1 MKILQ
6 INATYRIGSTGEIIA
21 GIAQVSAAAGFDT
34 YYVCASL
41 SEDQRNDHIFVMGN
55 RLDHKIHALRSRI
68 LGKQGSGS
76 LLATLNLL
84 KWIDKICP
92 DIIHLHNLHSNY
104 INVPL
109 LFHYIQ
115 KRGIETVITLH
126 DCWFFT
132 GKCCHFLYDGCNL
145 WKSGCGNCPRKRKE
159 IPSYF
164 FDRSSEDFREKRKLI
179 GENPYVHVV
188 GCSQWLTACARESL
202 LAERVEKT
210 ICNGIDLDIFKPY
223 QTDVYENLHK
233 CGAFIILGMANK
245 WLSEDGRETYNH
257 VVKKLGSRMKLF
269 LIGCT
274 PKQIAENSNAHVFM
288 SGFIKNRIELAKC
301 FSSADV
307 FVNVTKADSFPTV
320 NIESIACGTPVITY
334 DSGGSAEIVDRQT
347 GEVVP
352 YGNYEQLLQSI
363 KRIQENG
370 KQSYSRKCR
379 QRAELLY
386 NKNKTFLEYVKL
398 YSQISMKE

>member
-1 MKILQ
+1 M
-6 INATYRIGSTGEIIA
+6 
-21 GIAQVSAAAGFDT
+21 
-34 YYVCASL
+34 
-41 SEDQRNDHIFVMGN
+41 
-55 RLDHKIHALRSRI
+55 
-68 LGKQGSGS
+68 
-76 LLATLNLL
+76 
-84 KWIDKICP
+84 
-92 DIIHLHNLHSNY
+92 
-104 INVPL
+104 
-109 LFHYIQ
+109 
-115 KRGIETVITLH
+115 
-126 DCWFFT
+126 
-132 GKCCHFLYDGCNL
+132 
-145 WKSGCGNCPRKRKE
+145 
-159 IPSYF
+159 
-164 FDRSSEDFREKRKLI
+164 
-179 GENPYVHVV
+179 
-188 GCSQWLTACARESL
+188 

-257 VVKKLGSRMKLF
+257 VVKKLGPRMKLF

-334 DSGGSAEIVDRQT
+334 DSGGSAEIVDWQT
-347 GEVVP
+347 GEAVP

-386 NKNKTFLEYVKL
+386 NKNKTFLEYVEL
-398 YSQISMKE
+398 YSKISMKE

>member
-6 INATYRIGSTGEIIA
+6 INATYRTGSTGEIIA
-21 GIAQVSAAAGFDT
+21 GIAQVSADAGFDT

-41 SEDQRNDHIFVMGN
+41 SEDQRNDHILVMGN

-68 LGKQGSGS
+68 LGRQGGGS
-76 LLATLNLL
+76 LLATLKLL
-84 KWIDKICP
+84 KWIDEICP

-104 INVPL
+104 IHVPL
-109 LFHYIQ
+109 LFRYIQ
-115 KRGIETVITLH
+115 RRGIKTVITLH

-145 WKSGCGNCPRKRKE
+145 WKSGCGNCPRRRKD

-164 FDRSSEDFREKRKLI
+164 FDRSAEDFKEKRKLI

-188 GCSQWLTACARESL
+188 GCSQWITACARESL

-210 ICNGIDLDIFKPY
+210 ICNGIDLNIFKPY
-223 QTDVYENLHK
+223 QTDVYEELHK
-233 CGAFIILGMANK
+233 HDAFIILGMANK
-245 WLSEDGRETYNH
+245 WLSEDGRETYDH
-257 VVKKLGSRMKLF
+257 VVKKLGPRMKLF

-334 DSGGSAEIVDRQT
+334 DSGGSAEIVDWQT

-363 KRIQENG
+363 TRIQEIG
-370 KQSYSRKCR
+370 KKYYSEKCR
-379 QRAELLY
+379 QRAESLY
-386 NKNKTFLEYVKL
+386 NKKQTFLEYVEL
-398 YSQISMKE
+398 YSQISTNK

>member
-84 KWIDKICP
+84 KWIDEICP

-202 LAERVEKT
+202 LADRVEKT

-233 CGAFIILGMANK
+233 CDAFIILGMANK

-257 VVKKLGSRMKLF
+257 VVKKLGPRMKLF

>member
-76 LLATLNLL
+76 LLATFNLL

-233 CGAFIILGMANK
+233 GGAFVILGMANK

-257 VVKKLGSRMKLF
+257 VVKKLGPRMKLF

-274 PKQIAENSNAHVFM
+274 PKQLAENSNAHVFM

-334 DSGGSAEIVDRQT
+334 DSGGSAEIVGWQT

-386 NKNKTFLEYVKL
+386 NKNKTFLEYVEL

>member
-84 KWIDKICP
+84 KWIDEICP

-115 KRGIETVITLH
+115 KRGIQTVITLH

-257 VVKKLGSRMKLF
+257 VVKKLGPRMKLF

>member
-76 LLATLNLL
+76 LLTTLNLL
-84 KWIDKICP
+84 KWIDEICP

-233 CGAFIILGMANK
+233 CNAFIILGMANK

-257 VVKKLGSRMKLF
+257 VVKKLGPRMKLF

>member
-41 SEDQRNDHIFVMGN
+41 LEDQRNDHIFVMGN

-257 VVKKLGSRMKLF
+257 VVKKLGPRMKLF

>member
-115 KRGIETVITLH
+115 KRGIQTVITLH

-257 VVKKLGSRMKLF
+257 VVKKLGPRMKLF

>member
-257 VVKKLGSRMKLF
+257 VVKKLGPRMKLF

>member
-76 LLATLNLL
+76 LLATFNLL

-257 VVKKLGSRMKLF
+257 VVKKLGPRMKLF

>member
-6 INATYRIGSTGEIIA
+6 INATYRICSTGEIIA

-84 KWIDKICP
+84 KWIDEICP

-233 CGAFIILGMANK
+233 CDAFIILGMANK

-257 VVKKLGSRMKLF
+257 VVKKLGPRMKLF

>member
-76 LLATLNLL
+76 LLTTLNLL
-84 KWIDKICP
+84 KWIDEICP

-233 CGAFIILGMANK
+233 CDAFIILGMANK

-257 VVKKLGSRMKLF
+257 VVKKLGPRMKLF

>member
-84 KWIDKICP
+84 KWIDEICP

-257 VVKKLGSRMKLF
+257 VVKKLGPRMKLF

-320 NIESIACGTPVITY
+320 NIESIACGTPAITY

>member
-6 INATYRIGSTGEIIA
+6 INATYRTGSTGEIIA
-21 GIAQVSAAAGFDT
+21 GIAQVSADAGFDT

-41 SEDQRNDHIFVMGN
+41 SKDNRNDHTYVMGN

-68 LGKQGSGS
+68 LGRQGGGS

-84 KWIDKICP
+84 KWIDEICP
-92 DIIHLHNLHSNY
+92 DIIH
-104 INVPL
+104 L

-145 WKSGCGNCPRKRKE
+145 WKSGCGNCPRRRKD

-164 FDRSSEDFREKRKLI
+164 FDRSAEDFKEKRKLI

-188 GCSQWLTACARESL
+188 GCSQWITACARESL

-245 WLSEDGRETYNH
+245 WLSEDGKETYDH
-257 VVKKLGSRMKLF
+257 VVKKLGPRMKLF

-274 PKQIAENSNAHVFM
+274 PKQLAENSNPHVFM
-288 SGFIKNRIELAKC
+288 SGFIENRIELAKC
-301 FSSADV
+301 YSSADV

-334 DSGGSAEIVDRQT
+334 DSGGSAEIVDWQT

-363 KRIQENG
+363 KRIQEIG
-370 KQSYSRKCR
+370 KKYYSEKCR
-379 QRAELLY
+379 QRAESLY
-386 NKNKTFLEYVKL
+386 NKKQTFLEYVEL
-398 YSQISMKE
+398 YSQISTNK

>member
-84 KWIDKICP
+84 KWIDEICP

-257 VVKKLGSRMKLF
+257 VVKKLGPRMKLF

-386 NKNKTFLEYVKL
+386 NKNETFLEYVKL

>member
-233 CGAFIILGMANK
+233 CDAFIILGMANK

-257 VVKKLGSRMKLF
+257 VVKKLGPRMKLF

>member
-55 RLDHKIHALRSRI
+55 RLDHKIHALRPRI

-76 LLATLNLL
+76 LLTTLNLL
-84 KWIDKICP
+84 KWIDEICP

-257 VVKKLGSRMKLF
+257 VVKKLGPRMKLF

>member
-6 INATYRIGSTGEIIA
+6 INATYMTGSTGEIIA

-68 LGKQGSGS
+68 LGKQGSCS
-76 LLATLNLL
+76 LLATFNLL

-233 CGAFIILGMANK
+233 CDAFIILGMANK

-257 VVKKLGSRMKLF
+257 VVKKLGPRMKLF

-334 DSGGSAEIVDRQT
+334 DSGGSAEIVDWQT